1 VELPHRAVAR
11 LSAAAAALSA
21 VLAVALLVAPVA
33 GAAQL
38 ERPRSQTEPPPY
50 FDRSAREITR
60 IAWRA
65 EKVRAERSNGAIDPT
80 AYTKGA
86 GRWQVSFFRD
96 GDEVVQ
102 VLIDDRS
109 GAVLEQWTGH
119 QVAWTMARG
128 YEGAFGRK
136 LNAPYVWIPLCL
148 LFLAPF
154 VDLRRPL
161 RLLHLDLLVLLGFG
175 LSHVF
180 FNNDEIGVS
189 VPLVYPVLLY
199 LLARVLCVSLRP
211 RERRGR
217 LVPHVPLLWLGVGLV
232 FLAAFRAGLNVVDS
246 NVIDV
251 GYAGVVGADRIV
263 DGDPLYGKGF
273 SDDVQRGDTYGP
285 VNYLFYVPFEQMLA
299 WSGAWDDLPAAHG
312 AAIAVDLLVIGGL
325 LLLGRRLR
333 PGREGL
339 TLGVA
344 LAYAWTA
351 YPYTSFVL
359 ESNAND
365 SLVALACVG
374 ALLAVTLRP
383 PAAGL
388 AGGVALGLGA
398 AAKFVPLALAPLFA
412 RRGAVVFAAAL
423 ALTIAVCVL
432 PFVPDGG
439 LRELYDR
446 TIGYQAGR
454 PSPFSVWGQADLG
467 WLHTMV
473 KVAAVALALLVA
485 FVPRRPDARQMAAL
499 GAAVLIVVQLAATHW
514 FYLYVVWFVPFVFV
528 ALLGAYRDK
537 PVAAAAAVEPEREL
551 VTA

>member
-1 VELPHRAVAR
+1 VELPHRALAR
-11 LSAAAAALSA
+11 LSAAAALGAA
-21 VLAVALLVAPVA
+21 LAVALIAPAAA

-38 ERPRSQTEPPPY
+38 ERPSSQTEPPRF

-60 IAWRA
+60 IAERA
-65 EKVRAERSNGAIDPT
+65 EKVRAEGRAGTLDPT

-102 VLIDDRS
+102 VLVDDRS

-136 LNAPYVWIPLCL
+136 LNAPYVWIPLCV

-161 RLLHLDLLVLLGFG
+161 RLLHLDLLVLLAFG
-175 LSHVF
+175 VSHVF
-180 FNNDEIGVS
+180 FNRGEIGVS

-199 LLARVLCVSLRP
+199 LLARVLYAGLRP
-211 RERRGR
+211 RERPGR
-217 LVPHVPLLWLGVGLV
+217 LVPHVPLLWLALGLV
-232 FLAAFRAGLNVVDS
+232 FLAAFRVGLNVVDS

-263 DGDPLYGKGF
+263 DGDPLYGEGF
-273 SDDVQRGDTYGP
+273 SDDVEHGDTYGP
-285 VNYLFYVPFEQMLA
+285 LNYLLYMPFEQGLP

-312 AAIAVDLLVIGGL
+312 AAIGFDLLVIAGL

-374 ALLAVTLRP
+374 ALLACTLRP
-383 PAAGL
+383 RAAGL
-388 AGGVALGLGA
+388 TSGAALGLGA

-412 RRGAVVFAAAL
+412 RRAPLVFAAAL
-423 ALTIAVCVL
+423 GVTVAATVL

-439 LRELYDR
+439 LREIYDR

-467 WLHTMV
+467 WLHTTV

-485 FVPRRPDARQMAAL
+485 FIPRRPDARQVAAL

-514 FYLYVVWFVPFVFV
+514 FYLYVVWIVPFVFV
-528 ALLGAYRDK
+528 AVLGAYREQRA
-537 PVAAAAAVEPEREL
+537 PPEAHVEPEREL
-551 VTA
+551 VPA

>member
-1 VELPHRAVAR
+1 VELPHRALAR
-11 LSAAAAALSA
+11 LSAAAALGAALA
-21 VLAVALLVAPVA
+21 IALLAPAAA

-38 ERPRSQTEPPPY
+38 ERPRSQTEPPRF

-60 IAWRA
+60 IAERA
-65 EKVRAERSNGAIDPT
+65 EKVRAEGRNGTLDPT

-102 VLIDDRS
+102 VLVDDRS

-136 LNAPYVWIPLCL
+136 LNAPYVWIPLCV
-148 LFLAPF
+148 LFVAPF

-161 RLLHLDLLVLLGFG
+161 RLLHLDLLVLLAFG
-175 LSHVF
+175 VSHVF
-180 FNNDEIGVS
+180 FNRGEIGVS

-199 LLARVLCVSLRP
+199 LLARVLFAGLRP
-211 RERRGR
+211 RERPGR
-217 LVPHVPLLWLGVGLV
+217 LVPHVPLLWLALGLV
-232 FLAAFRAGLNVVDS
+232 FLAAFRVGLNVVDS

-263 DGDPLYGKGF
+263 DGDSLYGQGF
-273 SDDVQRGDTYGP
+273 SDDVEHGDTYGP
-285 VNYLFYVPFEQMLA
+285 LNYLLYVPFEQGLP

-312 AAIAVDLLVIGGL
+312 AAIGFDLLVIAGL

-374 ALLAVTLRP
+374 ALLAFTLRP
-383 PAAGL
+383 RAAGL
-388 AGGVALGLGA
+388 ASGAALGLGA
-398 AAKFVPLALAPLFA
+398 AAKFVPLALAPLLA
-412 RRGAVVFAAAL
+412 RRAPLVFAAAL
-423 ALTIAVCVL
+423 GLTVAATVL

-439 LRELYDR
+439 LREIYDR

-454 PSPFSVWGQADLG
+454 PSPFSVWGQAELG
-467 WLHTMV
+467 WLHTTV
-473 KVAAVALALLVA
+473 KVAAVALALLAA
-485 FVPRRPDARQMAAL
+485 FIPRRPDARQTAAL
-499 GAAVLIVVQLAATHW
+499 GAAVLIAVQLAATHW
-514 FYLYVVWFVPFVFV
+514 FYLYVVWFAPFVFV
-528 ALLGAYRDK
+528 AVLGAYRER
-537 PVAAAAAVEPEREL
+537 PVSPEPPVEPEREL